1 MTILLIN
8 FTCHSS
14 SQKSNLGTAAVTVF
28 PAFDWTDAFLYNGA
42 NESAGVIFCLDSKTI
57 NTLTKCPI
65 KSIVGQTTSEC
76 VCGGGW
82 RGRAAATTTKV

>member
-8 FTCHSS
+8 FTCHSFIQKAIKEQQL
-14 SQKSNLGTAAVTVF
+14 SQLC

-42 NESAGVIFCLDSKTI
+42 NESTGVIVCLDSKTI
-57 NTLTKCPI
+57 NTLTDCPI

-76 VCGGGW
+76 VWAAVGGG
-82 RGRAAATTTKV
+82 GQQQQH